1 MSNKLVVSDYDFDA
15 VKSNLKSF
23 LQSQTSFQDYDFEGS
38 SLNILLDILSYN
50 THYMAYLANMST
62 NELYLDSADI
72 RNNIVSLA
80 KMIGY
85 TPSSPRAPR
94 ASIDVTLNNA
104 TGTSVTMSKGTIFTT
119 SVNDVN
125 VVEDVISVKRAVK
138 NLVQTNFYER
148 PFQPELGCGV
158 RELLFENFTPMTK
171 VFLERKIEEVIVN
184 YEPRVNIQNLAVDDD
199 QDKNRLVVDI
209 YFYVVGVPG
218 PQVVQTF
225 LQRVR

>member
-23 LQSQTSFQDYDFEGS
+23 LQGQTSFQDYDFEGS

-85 TPSSPRAPR
+85 TPTSPRAPK
-94 ASIDVTLNNA
+94 ANVDIVVNNGS
-104 TGTSVTMSKGTIFTT
+104 GTSITMNKGTVFNTT
-119 SVNDVN
+119 VDEVAYQYVNNEEITITPQSGVYRFSN
-125 VVEDVISVKRAVK
+125 CTLYEGT
-138 NLVQTNFYER
+138 LVTFKY
-148 PFQPELGCGV
+148 
-158 RELLFENFTPMTK
+158 T
-171 VFLERKIEEVIVN
+171 
-184 YEPRVNIQNLAVDDD
+184 
-199 QDKNRLVVDI
+199 VDI
-209 YFYVVGVPG
+209 NDPDQKFIIPTDRADTSTLKVSVQNSATDSTVSTYTFATTLANVGND
-218 PQVVQTF
+218 TKAYF
-225 LQRVR
+225 LQEGENGRFEV

>member
-50 THYMAYLANMST
+50 THYMAYLANMAT

-85 TPSSPRAPR
+85 TPSSPRAPM

-104 TGTSVTMSKGTIFTT
+104 TGTSVTMSKGTTFTT
-119 SVNDVN
+119 SVNDVTYQYVTN
-125 VVEDVISVKRAVK
+125 SDVTITPSA
-138 NLVQTNFYER
+138 
-148 PFQPELGCGV
+148 GV
-158 RELLFENFTPMTK
+158 YKFSS
-171 VFLERKIEEVIVN
+171 
-184 YEPRVNIQNLAVDDD
+184 
-199 QDKNRLVVDI
+199 
-209 YFYVVGVPG
+209 
-218 PQVVQTF
+218 
-225 LQRVR
+225 LQI